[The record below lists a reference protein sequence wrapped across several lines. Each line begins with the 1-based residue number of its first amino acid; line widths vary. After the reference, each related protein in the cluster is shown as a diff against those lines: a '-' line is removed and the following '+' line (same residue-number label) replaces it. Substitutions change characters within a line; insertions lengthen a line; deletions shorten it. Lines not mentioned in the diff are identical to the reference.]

1 MIRGQQA
8 AVFICMPCFH
18 LHTSCCGRGCRYSRK
33 QLFELDL
40 SHGIQSFKDGTRL
53 VLHLALRVFA
63 LSISSVSHSKQS
75 AGGLNHWVS
84 LSLLLYQE
92 SNTLSALLDRCVL
105 IHHVQSLVDVVHIKQ
120 SHLRCEW
127 STCDQSLRRWNLSR
141 LWYNHTPI

>member
-1 MIRGQQA
+1 MIRGQQV
-8 AVFICMPCFH
+8 AVFSCMPCFH
-18 LHTSCCGRGCRYSRK
+18 LHTSCRGRGCRYSRK

-75 AGGLNHWVS
+75 AGMRSTTGYHFL
-84 LSLLLYQE
+84 LLLYQE

-105 IHHVQSLVDVVHIKQ
+105 IHHVQCLVDVVHIKQ
-120 SHLRCEW
+120 SHFRCEW
-127 STCDQSLRRWNLSR
+127 STCDQSLRR
-141 LWYNHTPI
+141 